1 MGAQSPRTVTSFIT
15 ETDKLKGLERK
26 EKSEHLGR
34 KNLTQPM
41 KVNDSLL
48 LSLIRSWSKYRLLS
62 KVSLFTSHC
71 SKF

>member
-1 MGAQSPRTVTSFIT
+1 MEAQSPRIVTSFIT
-15 ETDKLKGLERK
+15 GTDTLKGLERK
-26 EKSEHLGR
+26 EKSKHLGR

-41 KVNDSLL
+41 KVNGSFL
-48 LSLIRSWSKYRLLS
+48 LSLICSWSKDRLLS